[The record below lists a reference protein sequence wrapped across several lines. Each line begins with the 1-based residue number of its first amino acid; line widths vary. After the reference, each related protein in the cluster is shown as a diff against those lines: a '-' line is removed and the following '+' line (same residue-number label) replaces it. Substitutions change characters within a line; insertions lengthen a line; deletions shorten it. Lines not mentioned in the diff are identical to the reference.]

1 MIAVFLDVLLISLV
15 FNLCLFLVAYFFQT
29 DKLTDLSYSLSF
41 IAVGTYAVFRFNTD
55 SLFHKLLL
63 ALVILWALRLGSYL
77 FIRVHK
83 MGRDKRFDGI
93 REKFISFLGFWI
105 MQGVSVAIIINALSF
120 ASWYGDLNP
129 GYLSYALVILS
140 LLALI
145 LEAVAD
151 HQKFTFKIKQPS
163 RFMQTGLWKKI
174 RHAEYPSVFLRY
186 LDSFVGHNNNIVRP
200 PESEKLDYE
209 GEIVIII
216 GKGGRR
222 IPKENALNHIAG
234 LSLMN
239 EGTIRDWVRHA
250 KFNVTQG
257 KNFDNTGVI
266 GPWMMTADEVEDY
279 TNLDIQTRVNGE
291 VRQDD
296 NTSNLMFPFDY
307 IISYLSTFM
316 TLKPGDMISTG
327 TPNGAG
333 ARFDPPIYLKPG
345 DIVEVEAAGVG
356 ILRNGVED
364 ERL

>member
-1 MIAVFLDVLLISLV
+1 MKFASYKIKERITYGSLV
-15 FNLCLFLVAYFFQT
+15 E
-29 DKLTDLSYSLSF
+29 
-41 IAVGTYAVFRFNTD
+41 
-55 SLFHKLLL
+55 
-63 ALVILWALRLGSYL
+63 
-77 FIRVHK
+77 
-83 MGRDKRFDGI
+83 RDGK
-93 REKFISFLGFWI
+93 LGFTDIGKHHGKDLRKWI
-105 MQGVSVAIIINALSF
+105 ELDAMDRLQEIARELPIEYFESEIEYLPPILTGQKIVCIGVNYANRNAEYKDNS
-120 ASWYGDLNP
+120 DLP
-129 GYLSYALVILS
+129 
-140 LLALI
+140 
-145 LEAVAD
+145 
-151 HQKFTFKIKQPS
+151 
-163 RFMQTGLWKKI
+163 
-174 RHAEYPSVFLRY
+174 EYPSVFLRY

-291 VRQDD
+291 IRQDD